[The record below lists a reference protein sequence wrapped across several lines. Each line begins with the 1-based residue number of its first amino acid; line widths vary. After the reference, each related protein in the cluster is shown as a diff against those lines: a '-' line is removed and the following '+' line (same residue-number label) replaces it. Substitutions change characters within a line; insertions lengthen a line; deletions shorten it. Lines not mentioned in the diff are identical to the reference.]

1 MTKTHILTQ
10 TSQYELLHVTLN
22 ERDWRIYLGTEARKL
37 GNISHVAKVSGSDR
51 KTIARG
57 VADSDM
63 PLDELASSR
72 IRLPGGG
79 RKRLIDTDPTL
90 DVDLESLLDP
100 KGDPMRTVQW
110 TTKSVEKLA
119 LSLQEKGHA
128 ITRNSVRLILQSKG
142 FSLVANKK
150 NIEGVSHPDRDGQFQ
165 LINATVKEFQTTGD
179 PVISVDTKK
188 KELLGSFKNNGREW
202 QPKGRAEIVNV
213 YDFPGIAD
221 GKAVPYGI
229 YDIIQNSGFVNVGT
243 SSDTAAF
250 SVESIRR
257 WWMNC
262 GRMLYPDKKELL
274 ITCDGGGSNASRSRL
289 WKQEL
294 QCLVNETGLSITV
307 RHYPPATSKWNKI
320 EHNLFSYISMN
331 WRAKPLTCLE
341 TVIESISHTT
351 TKAGLTVTAVADT
364 NTYQKGLK
372 VSDEELTLLNITRSE
387 FHGEW
392 NYTIRPQNGDIDLG

>member
-1 MTKTHILTQ
+1 MTKTFTQQTQYDIL
-10 TSQYELLHVTLN
+10 HATLN
-22 ERDWRIYLGTEARKL
+22 EKDWRIYLGTEARKL
-37 GNISHVAKVSGSDR
+37 GNISQIAKASGSDR

-57 VADSDM
+57 VIDSDL
-63 PLDELASSR
+63 PPPPDGR

-79 RKRLIDTDPTL
+79 RKKLIDTDPTL
-90 DVDLESLLDP
+90 VPDLEALLDP
-100 KGDPMRTVQW
+100 KGDPMAAVQW
-110 TTKSVEKLA
+110 TTKSLSRLTMALEAQQHTIKKSALA
-119 LSLQEKGHA
+119 KVLA
-128 ITRNSVRLILQSKG
+128 AKG
-142 FSLVANKK
+142 FSLKANKK

-165 LINATVKEFQTTGD
+165 LINLTVKDFLATGD
-179 PVISVDTKK
+179 PIISVDTKK
-188 KELLGSFKNNGREW
+188 KELLGNFKNNGREW
-202 QPKGRAEIVNV
+202 QPKGSHEIVNV
-213 YDFPGIAD
+213 YDFPSSAD

-229 YDIIQNSGFVNVGT
+229 YDLVQNAGYVNVGT
-243 SSDTAAF
+243 SADTAAF

-257 WWMNC
+257 WWQSC
-262 GRMLYPDKKELL
+262 GQRLYPDKKELL

-294 QCLVNETGLSITV
+294 QHLCNETGLSITV

-341 TVIESISHTT
+341 TVIELISHTT

-392 NYTIRPQNGDIDLG
+392 NYTIRPQVVA